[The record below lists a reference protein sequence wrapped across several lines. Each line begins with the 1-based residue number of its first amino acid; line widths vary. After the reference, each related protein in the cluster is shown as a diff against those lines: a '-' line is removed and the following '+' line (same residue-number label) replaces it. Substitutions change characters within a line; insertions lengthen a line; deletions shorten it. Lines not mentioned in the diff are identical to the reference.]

1 MLLQQQ
7 DGLLPLLQPRFQI
20 VDLLLLLQQLLLEA
34 IITLLQGLTEG
45 LRRTE
50 VTAVEKSAVEINR
63 GPACR
68 FLPWKR
74 QAWKPLSQPN
84 KWLLTVTIELDAR
97 QIAVCFVFFFLC
109 VIRSHIKMVYRA

>member
-20 VDLLLLLQQLLLEA
+20 VDLLLLLQQLLLET

-50 VTAVEKSAVEINR
+50 ITAVEKSER
-63 GPACR
+63 TE
-68 FLPWKR
+68 LP
-74 QAWKPLSQPN
+74 
-84 KWLLTVTIELDAR
+84 LTTGGCSF
-97 QIAVCFVFFFLC
+97 Q
-109 VIRSHIKMVYRA
+109 